1 MKCDFEN
8 QSDNATFLGRIDMSF
23 FSAVFSNILS
33 KIFPDAAEV

>member
-1 MKCDFEN
+1 MKCDFEY
-8 QSDNATFLGRIDMSF
+8 QSDITTFLCL